1 MAEFCFVFAVAL
13 TTLFAM
19 LFGDQNVATWYLFV
33 FNVGI
38 LVAVLL
44 AISTRK
50 MQQVYWI
57 GFCVSTFA
65 YLSYFNTDSTDPV
78 ESLYD
83 RPEATAKFLT
93 FVYRMIH
100 IDDPSFA
107 ETLSDE
113 LTTGHGVRLVSFREV
128 EQEADGLVNKPQKES
143 EVDFKDSNSLV
154 IRNEITVIEYHSL
167 DPLAA
172 FFAIG
177 HSGWALLFGWIGGY
191 VTIGLH
197 ARNRVEKI

>member
-57 GFCVSTFA
+57 GFCVSAFA
-65 YLSYFNTDSTDPV
+65 YLSYFNTESTDRM
-78 ESLYD
+78 ESQYD

-107 ETLSDE
+107 GILSDE
-113 LTTGHGVRLVSFREV
+113 LTTGHGVRLVSFRKV
-128 EQEADGLVNKPQKES
+128 EQQADGLVNKPQKES

-154 IRNEITVIEYHSL
+154 VRNEQRVIHHQYL
-167 DPLAA
+167 GPLAA
-172 FFAIG
+172 FFGIG

-191 VTIGLH
+191 VIVGLH
-197 ARNRVEKI
+197 ARNRVEQI